1 VQIGSGKLLGGPKVS
16 AAKDVI
22 LTIHN
27 SHIEECGTPP
37 KLALKEGR
45 FTCYFENIHG
55 EQFIMQFDSATNI
68 CHMWSGDVGWEEEL
82 RVEEFRGR
90 TIVRFARS
98 KAERD
103 AEFKMNK
110 QFDHGDLLKS
120 SPAEKQRIKDM
131 VYDACRKAFGKPK
144 LTTEECEYVSN
155 CPQLSQDEVDVIRA
169 YYGICKRLRR

>member
-1 VQIGSGKLLGGPKVS
+1 VS
-16 AAKDVI
+16 VAKDVI

-27 SHIEECGTPP
+27 SHIEESGTPP
-37 KLALKEGR
+37 KLALKEGK

-55 EQFIMQFDSATNI
+55 EQFIIQFDPATAI
-68 CHMWSGDVGWEEEL
+68 CHLWSGDVGWEEEL

-103 AEFKMNK
+103 AEFTMNK
-110 QFDHGDLLKS
+110 QFADLPKS
-120 SPAEKQRIKDM
+120 SPAEKQKIKER

-144 LTTEECEYVSN
+144 LTTEECEYVLHR
-155 CPQLSQDEVDVIRA
+155 PQLSQDEVEVIRA